1 MPVRG
6 KVFTRE
12 RATEMLPLL
21 RTILRDALQLSQAI
35 DRQRDQIAGIDKL
48 AETMDHPSYRDEVND
63 IRVTLQ
69 DEEARLEQCI
79 IELTELGVEPHLPL
93 NGNIDFPAIV
103 NRQPACL
110 CWALGENSVDF
121 WHNVG
126 QDAAFRRP
134 LPPKTIGTEKCL

>member
-1 MPVRG
+1 
-6 KVFTRE
+6 
-12 RATEMLPLL
+12 MLPLL

-63 IRVTLQ
+63 IRVTLA

-110 CWALGENSVDF
+110 CWMLGENSVDF

-126 QDAAFRRP
+126 QDASFRRP
-134 LPPKTIGTEKCL
+134 LPPQTIGAEKCL